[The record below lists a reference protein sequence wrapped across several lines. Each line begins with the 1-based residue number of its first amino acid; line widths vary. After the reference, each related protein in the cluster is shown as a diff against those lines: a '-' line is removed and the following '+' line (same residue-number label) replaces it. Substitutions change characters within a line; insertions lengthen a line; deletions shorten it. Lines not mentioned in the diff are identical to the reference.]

1 MTEVITRLSTTRLAA
16 RSATQRSSPP
26 TLTPTAYTSAE
37 NISLDP
43 DPQAAIARF
52 NCRQTPNPQEATR
65 PGGTP
70 GANLK
75 SISHR
80 CNLREVAFEW
90 ELNKETIYLPLG
102 SLQRDD
108 LDCDPPTR
116 GDPLGLQMVI

>member
-1 MTEVITRLSTTRLAA
+1 MTEVITRLNTTRLAA

-52 NCRQTPNPQEATR
+52 NCRQTPTR
-65 PGGTP
+65 RRPPAGGAP

-80 CNLREVAFEW
+80 CNLREVAYEW

-102 SLQRDD
+102 SLQGDD